1 MFFDRKGGSFLE
13 QNTFD
18 TSNDRELV
26 DLLKEKNDS
35 LENKN
40 RMLTAFLENSP
51 DAIQI
56 SDKNLITIMVNK
68 AYEVLTGINRAEQI
82 GVPVMQLVKK
92 NLLSESCASIVKKTK
107 KPHTII
113 QTFSRT
119 QRSAHVTCSPVFGDD
134 GEIEYYICNDRDINE
149 INSLHSELRETK
161 ALSDH
166 YLMELETL
174 RNNAHVR
181 NKLIIEDRSMIDV
194 FALANKISKVDTTI
208 LLLGETGVGKDEIS
222 RYIHNNSSRRN
233 NAFISVNCGAIAE
246 SQFESV
252 LFGYEGNSFAG
263 YGKKNKTGLFE
274 VADKGTLFLDEIG
287 ELSMDMQKKLLQV
300 LQNRSFIRVG
310 GTKTVNIDV
319 RIIAATNRDLEQMV
333 QDGLFREDLYYRLN
347 VISISVPPLRSRKND
362 ILPLANHFLGIFNK
376 RYNMEKSL
384 SPKANYTLLNYNW
397 PGNIR
402 QLKNTIEH
410 AVILSESNII
420 DPEHLALPVTSARSD
435 MSLPELKEEQG
446 LKELLEQTELKYLNM
461 YYEKY
466 GNIRA
471 AAKKLKMSPTTFLRH
486 KNEYENK
493 YGKI

>member
-1 MFFDRKGGSFLE
+1 MKYARKVGSFLA
-13 QNTFD
+13 QNIYYTNEYTD
-18 TSNDRELV
+18 NDL
-26 DLLKEKNDS
+26 S
-35 LENKN
+35 LEDENKALGNKN

-56 SDKNLITIMVNK
+56 SDKNLVTIMVNK

-92 NLLSESCASIVKKTK
+92 GLLSESCASIVKKTR

-119 QRSAHVTCSPVFGDD
+119 NRSAHVTCSPIFGDN

-149 INSLHSELRETK
+149 INSLHLELQETK

-166 YLMELETL
+166 YRMELETL
-174 RNNAHVR
+174 RNNTHVR
-181 NKLIIEDRSMIDV
+181 NKLIIEDRAMIDV

-208 LLLGETGVGKDEIS
+208 LLMGETGVGKDEIS
-222 RYIHNNSSRRN
+222 RYIHNNSPRRN

-246 SQFESV
+246 SQFENV
-252 LFGYEGNSFAG
+252 LFGYESGSHSG
-263 YGKKNKTGLFE
+263 YGKKTKSGLFE
-274 VADKGTLFLDEIG
+274 VADKGTIFLDEIG
-287 ELSMDMQKKLLQV
+287 ELSLEMQKKLLQV
-300 LQNRSFIRVG
+300 LQNRSFIRSG
-310 GTKTVNIDV
+310 GTKTINIDV

-333 QDGLFREDLYYRLN
+333 QDGQFREDLFYRLN
-347 VISISVPPLRSRKND
+347 VISIFVPPLRSRKND
-362 ILPLANHFLGIFNK
+362 IIPLAKHFLAIFNK
-376 RYNMEKSL
+376 KYNMNKEL
-384 SPKANYTLLNYNW
+384 SSKASYVLQNCKW

-410 AVILSESNII
+410 AVILSEGDII
-420 DPEHLALPVTSARSD
+420 NPEHLATHVPSKKHSVS
-435 MSLPELKEEQG
+435 MPELKEDEG

-471 AAKKLKMSPTTFLRH
+471 AAGKLKMSPTTFLRH
-486 KNEYENK
+486 KTDLENK
-493 YGKI
+493 YGNL

>member
-1 MFFDRKGGSFLE
+1 ME
-13 QNTFD
+13 QNII
-18 TSNDRELV
+18 SSKNDN
-26 DLLKEKNDS
+26 DIAGLLKSRNES

-82 GVPVMQLVKK
+82 GVPVMDLVKK
-92 NLLSESCASIVKKTK
+92 GLLSESCASIVKKTR
-107 KPHTII
+107 KPQTII

-149 INSLHSELRETK
+149 INSLHMELKETK

-166 YLMELETL
+166 YRMELETL

-208 LLLGETGVGKDEIS
+208 LLLGETGVGKDELS
-222 RYIHNNSSRRN
+222 KYIHNNSPRRN

-246 SQFESV
+246 SQFESA
-252 LFGYEGNSFAG
+252 LFGYETNSG
-263 YGKKNKTGLFE
+263 YGKKNKPGLFE
-274 VADKGTLFLDEIG
+274 IADKGTLFLDEIG
-287 ELSMDMQKKLLQV
+287 ELSLDMQKKLLQV
-300 LQNRSFIRVG
+300 LQNKSFIRTG
-310 GTKTVNIDV
+310 STKTVNIDV
-319 RIIAATNRDLEQMV
+319 RIIAATNRDLDEMV
-333 QDGLFREDLYYRLN
+333 REGQFREDLFYRLN
-347 VISISVPPLRSRKND
+347 VISVSVPPLRSRKND
-362 ILPLANHFLGIFNK
+362 IIPLANHFLSIFNK
-376 RYNMEKSL
+376 KYNMEKTL
-384 SPKANYTLLNYNW
+384 SPKANYSLLNYDW

-410 AVILSESNII
+410 AVILSEGDII
-420 DPEHLALPVTSARSD
+420 EPEHLALRLPDNHTNVTV
-435 MSLPELKEEQG
+435 PELKDDEG
-446 LKELLEQTELKYLNM
+446 LKELLEQTELQYLNM

-471 AAKKLKMSPTTFLRH
+471 AAKRLKMSPTTFLRH
-486 KNEYENK
+486 KTEFENK

>member
-1 MFFDRKGGSFLE
+1 ME
-13 QNTFD
+13 QNNFYT
-18 TSNDRELV
+18 
-26 DLLKEKNDS
+26 EKNTFSASPVND
-35 LENKN
+35 ENKTLSIKN

-56 SDKNLITIMVNK
+56 SDKNLVTIMVNR
-68 AYEVLTGINRAEQI
+68 AYEELTGINRAEQI
-82 GVPVMQLVKK
+82 GVPVYQLVKK
-92 NLLSESCASIVKKTK
+92 GLLSESCASIVKKTR
-107 KPHTII
+107 KPESII

-119 QRSAHVTCSPVFGDD
+119 NRSAHVTCSPIFGDD
-134 GEIEYYICNDRDINE
+134 GEIEYYICNNRDLNE
-149 INSLHSELRETK
+149 INSLHLKLQETK
-161 ALSDH
+161 AQSDH
-166 YLMELETL
+166 YRLELEAL

-181 NKLIIEDRSMIDV
+181 NKLIIEDRAMIDV

-222 RYIHNNSSRRN
+222 KYIHNNSMRHN

-246 SQFESV
+246 SQFEDV
-252 LFGYEGNSFAG
+252 LFGFEKISPAG
-263 YGKKNKTGLFE
+263 YGKKSKSGLFE

-287 ELSMDMQKKLLQV
+287 ELSLEMQKKLLQV
-300 LQNRSFIRVG
+300 LQTRSFIRSG

-333 QDGLFREDLYYRLN
+333 QDGQFREDLFYRLN

-362 ILPLANHFLGIFNK
+362 ILPLANHFLDIFNK
-376 RYNMEKSL
+376 KYNMNKQL
-384 SPKANYTLLNYNW
+384 SSKASYALLNYNW

-410 AVILSESNII
+410 AVILSETDLIEP
-420 DPEHLALPVTSARSD
+420 DCLALHIPGKSHAPS
-435 MSLPELKEEQG
+435 MPELKESEG

-471 AAKKLKMSPTTFLRH
+471 AASRLKMSPTTFLRH
-486 KNEYENK
+486 KTELENK
-493 YGKI
+493 YGEI

>member
-1 MFFDRKGGSFLE
+1 ME
-13 QNTFD
+13 QGISYTD
-18 TSNDRELV
+18 
-26 DLLKEKNDS
+26 KNPNKA
-35 LENKN
+35 LPLAEENKALGDKN
-40 RMLTAFLENSP
+40 RMLTAFLENTP

-56 SDKNLITIMVNK
+56 SDKNLVTIMVNK

-82 GVPVMQLVKK
+82 GVPVEQLVKK
-92 NLLSESCASIVKKTK
+92 GLLSESCASIVKKTR

-119 QRSAHVTCSPVFGDD
+119 NRSAHVTCSPIFGED

-149 INSLHSELRETK
+149 INSLHNELQETK

-166 YLMELETL
+166 YRMELETL
-174 RNNAHVR
+174 RNNAHIR
-181 NKLIIEDRSMIDV
+181 NKLIIEDRAMIDV

-222 RYIHNNSSRRN
+222 KYIHNNRPRRN

-246 SQFESV
+246 SQFENV
-252 LFGYEGNSFAG
+252 LFGYETSSPSG
-263 YGKKNKTGLFE
+263 YGKKSKSGLFE

-287 ELSMDMQKKLLQV
+287 ELSLEMQKKLLQV
-300 LQNRSFIRVG
+300 LQNRSFIRSG

-333 QDGLFREDLYYRLN
+333 QDGQFREDLFYRLN

-362 ILPLANHFLGIFNK
+362 VLPLANHFLGMFNK
-376 RYNMEKSL
+376 KYNMNKEL
-384 SPKANYTLLNYNW
+384 SSKASYALLNYNW

-402 QLKNTIEH
+402 QLKNTMEH

-420 DPEHLALPVTSARSD
+420 EPEHLALHIPGKSRAVSV
-435 MSLPELKEEQG
+435 PELKGDEG

-471 AAKKLKMSPTTFLRH
+471 AASSLKMSPTTFLRH
-486 KNEYENK
+486 KTELENK
-493 YGKI
+493 YGSL

>member
-1 MFFDRKGGSFLE
+1 ME
-13 QNTFD
+13 QNTIN
-18 TSNDRELV
+18 TQNNNDIS
-26 DLLKEKNDS
+26 DLLKEKNAS

-56 SDKNLITIMVNK
+56 SDKNLVTIMVNK

-92 NLLSESCASIVKKTK
+92 GLLSESCASIVRKTK

-113 QTFSRT
+113 QTYSRT
-119 QRSAHVTCSPVFGDD
+119 QRSAHVTCSPVFGED

-149 INSLHSELRETK
+149 INSLHSELKETK

-166 YLMELETL
+166 YRMELEAL
-174 RNNAHVR
+174 RNSVHVR
-181 NKLIIEDRSMIDV
+181 NKLIIEDRSMLDV
-194 FALANKISKVDTTI
+194 FTLANKISKVDTTI

-222 RYIHNNSSRRN
+222 RYIHNNSPRRN

-246 SQFESV
+246 SQFENV
-252 LFGYEGNSFAG
+252 LFGYEANTG
-263 YGKKNKTGLFE
+263 YGKKSKSGLFE

-287 ELSMDMQKKLLQV
+287 ELSLDMQKKLLQV
-300 LQNRSFIRVG
+300 LQNRSFIRAG
-310 GTKTVNIDV
+310 GTKTVDIDV

-333 QDGLFREDLYYRLN
+333 QDGSFREDLYYRLN
-347 VISISVPPLRSRKND
+347 VISVSIPPLRSRKND
-362 ILPLANHFLGIFNK
+362 ILPLANHFLEMFNK
-376 RYNMEKSL
+376 KYNMDKTF
-384 SPKANYTLLNYNW
+384 SPKANYALLNYNW

-402 QLKNTIEH
+402 QLKNTVEH
-410 AVILSESNII
+410 AVILSEGSVIE
-420 DPEHLALPVTSARSD
+420 PEYLALRIPEMRQSV
-435 MSLPELKEEQG
+435 SLPELKDDEG

-471 AAKKLKMSPTTFLRH
+471 AAKRLKMSPTTFLRH
-486 KNEYENK
+486 KTEFENK